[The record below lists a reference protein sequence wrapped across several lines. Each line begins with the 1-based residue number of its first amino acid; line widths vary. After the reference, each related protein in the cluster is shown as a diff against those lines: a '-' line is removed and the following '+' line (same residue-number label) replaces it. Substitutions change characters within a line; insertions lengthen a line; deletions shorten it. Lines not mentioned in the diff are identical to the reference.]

1 MNIDEICDN
10 TKIEIT
16 YRWLKKPK
24 NKIIVHP
31 YQLFLYD
38 NEWRFLGWNEN
49 HEIDEDA
56 IQYLKLSRVE
66 TIRILDKKFKKVDW
80 FKFEDYVNK
89 NVFTQSGSMFEV
101 KLIASGV
108 RAQLMKEKQF
118 GYDQKYIDLP
128 EERTEFTLMMQRN
141 FSTYNT
147 ILSFGDL
154 VEVIEPQ
161 WLKDKLKE
169 IAYSIYNKYL

>member
-1 MNIDEICDN
+1 M
-10 TKIEIT
+10 
-16 YRWLKKPK
+16 
-24 NKIIVHP
+24 
-31 YQLFLYD
+31 
-38 NEWRFLGWNEN
+38 
-49 HEIDEDA
+49 
-56 IQYLKLSRVE
+56 
-66 TIRILDKKFKKVDW
+66 
-80 FKFEDYVNK
+80 
-89 NVFTQSGSMFEV
+89 FTQSGSMFEV

-128 EERTEFTLMMQRN
+128 DGRTEFTLMMQRN

-161 WLKDKLKE
+161 WLKDKIKE
-169 IAYSIYNKYL
+169 IAYSIYNKY